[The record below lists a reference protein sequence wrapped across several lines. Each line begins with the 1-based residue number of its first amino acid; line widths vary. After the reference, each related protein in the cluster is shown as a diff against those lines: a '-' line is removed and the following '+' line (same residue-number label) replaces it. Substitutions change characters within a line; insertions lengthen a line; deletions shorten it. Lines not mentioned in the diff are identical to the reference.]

1 LTDAECAELAFRTKH
16 QRLLRFEIEMLEGRV
31 SRDKIELGNFEI
43 RTAEGKALEA
53 RVRRTKGEAAGSA
66 AAWEF

>member
-1 LTDAECAELAFRTKH
+1 
-16 QRLLRFEIEMLEGRV
+16 MLEGRV

-53 RVRRTKGEAAGSA
+53 RVRRTKGEAVGSA